1 MKKLLGLLMMALMLT
16 SAALAADLDTPRVG
30 AAVCMPEEQK
40 GTVTLHEAPDGRS
53 ETLMRYFQGAPLQ
66 VLEFAD
72 GWAHVRMGMEGDSL
86 EGYIRQERLK
96 YGAEA
101 MREVRPCFGTYS
113 FESDVQVYEARD
125 TQSAVVEDQM
135 GPTSVTVVGSYG
147 QWAAYAYENGWIQT
161 EKATAFSRWTP
172 EAWRVWPMEGE
183 ISRDEAVQTVQ
194 AMFAEKRA
202 EWGLA
207 EDYADERLIDA
218 EIEWACDGLKY
229 DARNKRAFYAVKL
242 FDPLVMHAGQYVLC
256 LYVELSTSGEVLEL
270 YNMMPRP
277 GLAACAPE
285 DETDTVILYAAP
297 DEQSDALFHYY
308 SGVPVEVL
316 DVTRKWAHVQVGEGE
331 AILDGY
337 MRVYDIGYGA
347 YTERDVPHIERDVRA
362 GELTVYAAPDE
373 NATILRKTMQ
383 SVSII
388 GVGADGWAQLS
399 WNIAKDETEDNETG
413 FVCLGNDA
421 EIGKPSRREYYYVH
435 PIQGELSFDEAEEKA
450 KEFALQGPT
459 KDSET
464 WSQAWMNTREGL
476 DSAECTV
483 ALHYGAESGEAS
495 YEVWFYQ
502 AGNEMQGVAVEMT
515 SHGTLID
522 AGEGFG

>member
-207 EDYADERLIDA
+207 EDYADKRLIDA

-256 LYVELSTSGEVLEL
+256 LYVELSASGEVLEL

-483 ALHYGAESGEAS
+483 ALRYGTESGEAS

-502 AGNEMQGVAVEMT
+502 AGNEMQGVAVVMT

>member
-16 SAALAADLDTPRVG
+16 SAALAADTDMPRVG
-30 AAVCMPEEQK
+30 TAVCVPEEQE
-40 GTVTLHEAPDGRS
+40 GTVELHEAPDGRS
-53 ETLMRYFQGAPLQ
+53 KTMMRYFQGAPLQ
-66 VLEFAD
+66 VLELQD
-72 GWAHVRMGMEGDSL
+72 GWAHVRMGLTGDSL

-96 YGAEA
+96 YGKEA

-113 FESDVQVYEARD
+113 FDSEVRVYEARD

-135 GPTSVTVVGSYG
+135 GPTSVTVVGRLD

-161 EKATAFSRWTP
+161 EKATAFSRWNP
-172 EAWRVWPMEGE
+172 EAWRILPMEGE
-183 ISRDEAVQTVQ
+183 ISRDEAIQTVR
-194 AMFAEKRA
+194 ALFAEKRA

-207 EDYADERLIDA
+207 EDYADERLLDM

-229 DARNKRAFYAVKL
+229 DAREKRAFYAVKL

-256 LYVELSTSGEVLEL
+256 LYVELSTSGEVLEA
-270 YNMMPRP
+270 YNMMPRT
-277 GLAACAPE
+277 GIAACAPE
-285 DETDTVILYAAP
+285 DENDTVILYAAP
-297 DEQSDALFHYY
+297 DERSNALFRYY

-316 DVTRKWAHVQVGEGE
+316 EVTREWAHVQVGEGE
-331 AILDGY
+331 AILEGY

-373 NATILRKTMQ
+373 NAKVLRRTMQ

-388 GVGADGWAQLS
+388 GVGSDGWAQLS
-399 WNIAKDETEDNETG
+399 WNIDQGKDEDDETG
-413 FVCLGNDA
+413 FVRLGDDA
-421 EIGKPSRREYYYVH
+421 EIGKPSRRDYYYVH
-435 PIQGELSFDEAEEKA
+435 PIEGELSFDEAKEKA
-450 KEFALQGPT
+450 KEFALRGPT

-464 WSQAWMNTREGL
+464 WSQAWMRTKEGL
-476 DSAECTV
+476 DDAECTV
-483 ALHYGAESGEAS
+483 ALHYGTESGEAS

>member
-147 QWAAYAYENGWIQT
+147 QWAAYAYKNGWIQT

-256 LYVELSTSGEVLEL
+256 LYVELSASGEVLEL

-413 FVCLGNDA
+413 FVRLGDDA

-464 WSQAWMNTREGL
+464 WSQAWMRTKEGL
-476 DSAECTV
+476 DDAECTV
-483 ALHYGAESGEAS
+483 ALRYGAESGEAS

-502 AGNEMQGVAVEMT
+502 AGNEMQGVAVVMT